1 MTKEELDNEIEYIHS
16 NRTNKLLLRP
26 LNVMREVIIEA
37 TTTYTNISL
46 FMNDY
51 MNLYSDNAI
60 GKYEY
65 NSAMNDLYLLALL
78 HTSCEVLENE
88 NKGTKNI

>member
-16 NRTNKLLLRP
+16 NRTNKELLRP
-26 LNVMREVIIEA
+26 LEEMRKVICEA
-37 TTTYTNISL
+37 TNTYTNISL

-51 MNLYSDNAI
+51 ISLCNDYLID
-60 GKYEY
+60 KDTF

-78 HTSCEVLENE
+78 HKGYEGKEFEN
-88 NKGTKNI
+88 G